1 MQVHGRNGLS
11 QGAWVDEVVA
21 DRYVVVSH
29 PAGDVSGGLP
39 TQTEMKRVSTE
50 AFSDRPFQVV
60 LKRRWKDANH
70 DPACHSD
77 HNCSGTRTSWI
88 MLR

>member
-1 MQVHGRNGLS
+1 
-11 QGAWVDEVVA
+11 
-21 DRYVVVSH
+21 
-29 PAGDVSGGLP
+29 
-39 TQTEMKRVSTE
+39 MKRVSTE